1 MTDLISVARLAG
13 VSRATAARAFSDPHL
28 LKPGTL
34 QKVLAASEQI
44 GFRPNHIARQLRTQH
59 STTLGVLLPSLLNP
73 VFAMQLR
80 RWSSRLV
87 WRDMGCW

>member
-34 QKVLAASEQI
+34 Q
-44 GFRPNHIARQLRTQH
+44 
-59 STTLGVLLPSLLNP
+59 
-73 VFAMQLR
+73 
-80 RWSSRLV
+80 
-87 WRDMGCW
+87 